1 MNKQTNIKTRLWSV
15 SISTLL
21 VFILQICLVKGQ
33 DNDPNMGIIPV
44 PASVKKG
51 TGTFVFTQLTTIRAD
66 NPTDK
71 ATLYLKDFLLNN
83 HFKNKIL
90 TYKPKTTNKA
100 SKGTSVIL
108 TSIGSDGIPEEG
120 YKLTVTPDKITIIG
134 KGAGLFYGIQTFI
147 QLFPIEN
154 QDFVKINV
162 VTIEDF
168 PRFRYRG
175 MMLDV
180 SRHFFNVQEVKK
192 VIDMLA
198 LYKINNFHWHLVD
211 GQGWRIEIKKYPKL
225 TEVGGTRLLTNFGG
239 NRDYLDNVPYT
250 GFYTQND
257 IREVVKYATDR
268 YINVVPEIE
277 MPAHSDAALRA
288 YPELK
293 CLGVDGSTGK
303 GNGIYCPTEETFTFL
318 ENVLTEVMELFPG
331 KYIHIGGDEA
341 GKQPWKDSQ
350 YCQDLIKRLG
360 LKDEN
365 ELQSYFI
372 QRIEK
377 FINSKGRSIIG
388 WDEILEGGLA
398 ANATVMSWQG
408 EQGGIAAARQH
419 HNVIMTPQTNGLYF
433 DHYQSDSPQEPVSF
447 GRYATLSETYGYDP
461 VSKELTEDERKYVIG
476 TQGNLW
482 TEYVPTVAKL
492 QYQIFPRLF
501 ALSEVAWGKVEN
513 KSYKDFSEV
522 RMPKALARVEKK
534 GYDFRV
540 PPSLEAVD
548 TFMIGSQ
555 FTFEPKTFIP
565 GARIHYTLNGRNP
578 VDTDWEYASPLTF
591 FIPLG
596 EKRELRTTV
605 ITSSGRRS
613 ISTRAVMY
621 NRAPLPAASYTG
633 NSQGLKY
640 KLINKTYAE
649 GQLETAI
656 VDSTGISPA
665 IETEAFKAVYTNFDI
680 VYDGYVNIPTD
691 GIYGFSVS
699 SYTNGALYI
708 DGENIP
714 EGEEL
719 IPLMKGYHRIK
730 VSYTYNQ
737 PAPVVPRPGVQG
749 GGSNRRGRVTA
760 FKVFMTAPGATGLKT
775 ELSPSVLYN

>member
-1 MNKQTNIKTRLWSV
+1 MKKQTNIKTRLWSTC
-15 SISTLL
+15 ISTLL
-21 VFILQICLVKGQ
+21 LLILQISQVQGQ

-44 PASVKKG
+44 PASIKKG
-51 TGTFVFTQLTTIRAD
+51 TGTFVFTQLTAISAD
-66 NPTDK
+66 KPTDK
-71 ATLYLKDFLLNN
+71 AILYLKDFLLNN
-83 HFKNKIL
+83 HFKNKIS
-90 TYKPKTTNKA
+90 TYNPKSTKA
-100 SKGTSVIL
+100 STGTSVIL

-120 YKLTVTPDKITIIG
+120 YKLAVTPDKITIIG

-147 QLFPIEN
+147 QLFPVEN
-154 QDFVKINV
+154 QDLVKINV
-162 VTIEDF
+162 VTIEDS
-168 PRFRYRG
+168 PRFGYRG

-211 GQGWRIEIKKYPKL
+211 GQGWRIEIRKYPKL

-239 NRDYLDNVPYT
+239 NRDYLDNVPYS
-250 GFYTQND
+250 GFYTQDD
-257 IREVVKYATDR
+257 IREVVKYAADR

-293 CLGVDGSTGK
+293 CLGSDGGTGR

-318 ENVLTEVMELFPG
+318 ENVLTEVMELFPS

-350 YCQDLIKRLG
+350 FCQDMIKRLG

-433 DHYQSDSPQEPVSF
+433 DHYQSVSPQEPVSF
-447 GRYATLSETYGYDP
+447 GRYALLSETYGYNP

-501 ALSEVAWGKVEN
+501 ALSEVAWSKVEN
-513 KSYKDFSEV
+513 KSYKDFYNV

-534 GYDFRV
+534 GYNFRV
-540 PPSLEAVD
+540 PPALEAVD

-605 ITSSGRRS
+605 ITSTGRRS

-633 NSQGLKY
+633 TTQGLKY
-640 KLINKTYAE
+640 KLIKKTYVE
-649 GQLETAI
+649 GLLETAI
-656 VDSTGISPA
+656 VDSTGVSPA

-680 VYDGYVNIPTD
+680 VYDGYVNIATD
-691 GIYGFSVS
+691 GIYGFSLS

-708 DGENIP
+708 DGEIIP

-719 IPLMKGYHRIK
+719 IPLMKGFHRIK

-737 PAPVVPRPGVQG
+737 PALVAPRPGVQG
-749 GGSNRRGRVTA
+749 GGAVRRGRFIA
-760 FKVFMTAPGATGLKT
+760 FKVFMTAPGAPGPKT